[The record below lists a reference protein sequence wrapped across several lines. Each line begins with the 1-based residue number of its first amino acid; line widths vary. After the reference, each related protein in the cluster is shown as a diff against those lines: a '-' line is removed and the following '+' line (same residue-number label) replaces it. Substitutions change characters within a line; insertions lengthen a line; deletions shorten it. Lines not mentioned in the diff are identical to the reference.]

1 MLRWE
6 EGLEELL
13 SDYVHLLKAGVRICD
28 WKSWTMWRRI
38 NLLAVTNQRAEKTKK
53 TSARF
58 SDFVPPTTV
67 LCLLTFVYVQLHPF
81 VHDLTTLNFTLN
93 FITFI
98 TAIFVNLVTIVFQS
112 SILPLVFAKQQTKS
126 RQACSEY

>member
-13 SDYVHLLKAGVRICD
+13 SDYVHLLKAGVRTCD

-38 NLLAVTNQRAEKTKK
+38 NLLTVTNQEAE
-53 TSARF
+53 ARF
-58 SDFVPPTTV
+58 LDFVPPTTV

-98 TAIFVNLVTIVFQS
+98 TAIFVTRLCLATDQ
-112 SILPLVFAKQQTKS
+112 
-126 RQACSEY
+126 E